1 MKLEAVMKLQLKKL
15 EAQEFVFSEIALLL
29 VNFPPLSFVE
39 VLQTSLIML
48 NALSVRSFRF
58 SPFIYPQRN

>member
-48 NALSVRSFRF
+48 NALSVRSFHF
-58 SPFIYPQRN
+58 FPFLYPQRN